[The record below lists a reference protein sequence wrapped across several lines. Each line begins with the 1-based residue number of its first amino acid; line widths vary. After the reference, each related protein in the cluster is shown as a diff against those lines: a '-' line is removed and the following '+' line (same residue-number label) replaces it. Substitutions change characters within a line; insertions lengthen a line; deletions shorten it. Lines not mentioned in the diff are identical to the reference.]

1 MKKVQLILL
10 SLLCNFVYGQDSS
23 FYDFNYTKVDSKQL
37 VDYYQTIHYK
47 DKNNVIQK
55 TYFIS
60 GNTESEIYISNDKEK
75 FKNGLEIKWYENG
88 RIKRYI
94 NYINDTIDGSLNTFW
109 ENGNP
114 KRQDIYKM
122 GKLVEGKCFDFEGNE
137 INYYNYEILP
147 EFIGGTK
154 ALYSYI
160 KKEIH
165 YPEEALEN
173 KHTGRVTVSF
183 VVSETGKIREE
194 KIFNGGEE
202 CLNIEAL
209 RIVENMPKWNPGQ
222 VDGEYVS
229 MRIGIPILF
238 LIAD

>member
-1 MKKVQLILL
+1 
-10 SLLCNFVYGQDSS
+10 
-23 FYDFNYTKVDSKQL
+23 
-37 VDYYQTIHYK
+37 
-47 DKNNVIQK
+47 
-55 TYFIS
+55 
-60 GNTESEIYISNDKEK
+60 
-75 FKNGLEIKWYENG
+75 
-88 RIKRYI
+88 
-94 NYINDTIDGSLNTFW
+94 
-109 ENGNP
+109 
-114 KRQDIYKM
+114 
-122 GKLVEGKCFDFEGNE
+122 
-137 INYYNYEILP
+137 LP

-173 KHTGRVTVSF
+173 KHTGKVTVSF

-194 KIFNGGEE
+194 KIIKGCEE

-209 RIVENMPKWNPGQ
+209 RIMQNMPKWNPGQ

-229 MRIGIPILF
+229 MQIGIPIFF